1 MKILYV
7 KNGSTRSKEFQLT
20 TTIYERDGQRY
31 IEKRASNQDSIAH
44 LQKMKDNYSRLS
56 TTIINPR
63 VKLAKVIDESSDT
76 LTFEYID
83 GISLQKKFFRAL
95 DSSRD
100 EAKKVI
106 SEYIE
111 LISTSFATK
120 SIDIDS
126 VDDRYIEIFSDHF
139 IEGRELVFDGVADI
153 DLIFSNIIYRG
164 DDIYIIDYEWVFDLP
179 ISVDFVTFRAVNSL
193 SQDWLLDEFFT
204 KEQLRVFREQE
215 SSFILNYA
223 LNSSSFYQLQHYY
236 LKDKSSPTRQIEERD
251 RVISMKDSIIDDKD
265 RYIEDLISQIAQL
278 KEIAQSLR
286 IKNRLKRLA
295 PDKLIKPIKSIKNN
309 PALLKKVIYYAKR
322 GEFAYIWNKA
332 KQKSNSN
339 ISQALDIEEIDPFD
353 YFRRF
358 SIDDYSMGDRV
369 IDVIIPVYNGY
380 EFLDPLFD
388 SIERNTTTPYR
399 LIVVNDSSPDER
411 VKPLLLKR
419 LESHPNSTFVDHE
432 TNLGFVKSVN
442 EAYSY
447 TKDHFLIL
455 NTDTEVPPYWIERL
469 MHPILNMDR
478 VATTTPFTNSGQ
490 IASFPNFIA
499 DNDIF
504 EGMSVDDLDSV
515 FRDINPEKFYAK
527 APTGVG
533 FCMGINYDLIQ
544 EIGFFVEE
552 EFGRGYGEEND
563 WCQRAIIEGYSNLI
577 VPNLFVYHKHGGSF
591 SAEDK
596 QRLMKENAIKLL
608 HRHPNYDKDVE
619 RYVEQDIHK
628 TLREIAVVVASSKDN
643 EAIHLIVD
651 HALGGGAN
659 HYTNELVERY
669 QKENKKI
676 LRAIYDYYLNSYI
689 IYFDYRD
696 YHFSF
701 KIKEFDKLVEF
712 LSYIKLQEIILNNLV
727 SFRDIDRLLDWVTKS
742 IEGSDTTLTIPIHD
756 YYIVCPNYTLLD
768 PNGDFCKIPSS
779 LQSCQECIRSND
791 LEWRTFVT
799 GDIDIYN
806 WRKEWGRVVELA
818 DKIVC
823 FSHSSKELILRAY
836 DHISR
841 EKIEVTPHYVEPL
854 KAIDRVRRGDKPY
867 TTIGILGA
875 INQAKGASI
884 IEDLLKSIDKEDLQI
899 KVVLIGEISTNI
911 SSKNFLVT
919 GRYDRDDLPR
929 LVVEHD
935 IDIFLLPSVCPETFS
950 YTTQEIIMM
959 QMPLMVFDIG
969 APAERV
975 KEYDKGVVLEREY
988 IPNIINYIE
997 KFEA

>member
-20 TTIYERDGQRY
+20 TTIYEKDGQKY
-31 IEKRASNQDSIAH
+31 IEKRASNQNSIAH
-44 LQKMKDNYSRLS
+44 LKKMKDNYSRLS
-56 TTIINPR
+56 TLITNPN
-63 VKLAKVIDESSDT
+63 VKLAKVIDESRDS

-83 GISLQKKFFRAL
+83 GISLQKKFFIAL

-100 EAKKVI
+100 EAKRVI

-111 LISTSFATK
+111 LISNSFVTK
-120 SIDIDS
+120 KIDIDS
-126 VDDRYIEIFSDHF
+126 VDDRYKEIFSDHF
-139 IEGRELVFDGVADI
+139 IEGEQLIFDGVANI
-153 DLIFSNIIYRG
+153 DLIFSNIIYRD
-164 DDIYIIDYEWVFDLP
+164 DDIYIIDYEWIFDLP
-179 ISVDFVTFRAVNSL
+179 ISLDFVIYRAINSL

-204 KEQLRVFREQE
+204 KEQLREFAEQE

-236 LKDKSSPTRQIEERD
+236 LKDKSSPIIQIAQRD
-251 RVISMKDSIIDDKD
+251 SVISVKDAIIEDKD
-265 RYIEDLISQIAQL
+265 NYIEDLISQIGEL

-309 PALLKKVIYYAKR
+309 PALLKKVLYYAKR

-332 KQKSNSN
+332 KQKSSNN
-339 ISQALDIEEIDPFD
+339 ISQTLDIEEIDPLE
-353 YFRRF
+353 YFQKF
-358 SIDDYSMGDRV
+358 SIDNYSMGDRV
-369 IDVIIPVYNGY
+369 IDIIIPVYNGY
-380 EFLDPLFD
+380 EFLNPLFD

-411 VKPLLLKR
+411 VKPLLLER
-419 LESHPNSTFVDHE
+419 LESHPSSIFIDHE

-455 NTDTEVPPYWIERL
+455 NTDTEVPLYWIERL

-504 EGMSVDDLDSV
+504 EDMSVDRLDTV

-533 FCMGINYDLIQ
+533 FCMGVNYDLIQ
-544 EIGFFVEE
+544 KIGFFVEE

-596 QRLMKENAIKLL
+596 QKLMKENAIKLL
-608 HRHPNYDKDVE
+608 HRHPNYDRDVE
-619 RYVEQDIHK
+619 KYVEQDIHK
-628 TLREIAVVVASSKDN
+628 TLREIAVVVASSIEG
-643 EAIHLIVD
+643 EAIYLIAD

-659 HYTNELVERY
+659 HYTKELIEQY
-669 QKENKKI
+669 QKENKKV
-676 LRAIYDYYLNSYI
+676 LRVIYDYYLNSYI
-689 IYFDYRD
+689 IHFDYQD

-712 LSYIKLQEIILNNLV
+712 LSHLKLQEIILNNLV
-727 SFRDIDRLLDWVTKS
+727 SFRDIDRFLIWIKESV
-742 IEGSDTTLTIPIHD
+742 EGNDTSLTIPIHD

-768 PNGDFCKIPSS
+768 PDGLFCEIPSS
-779 LQSCQECIRSND
+779 LKSCQECMKSND
-791 LEWRTFVT
+791 LEWKTFVN
-799 GDIDIYN
+799 GDIDIYK

-823 FSHSSKELILRAY
+823 FSDSSKELILRAY
-836 DHISR
+836 NYLSED
-841 EKIEVTPHYVEPL
+841 KIEITPHYVEPL
-854 KAIDRVRRGDKPY
+854 KTIQKIEKSSKSY

-875 INQAKGASI
+875 INQAKGANI
-884 IEDLLKSIDKEDLQI
+884 IENLIKTIDERSLPI

-919 GRYDRDDLPR
+919 GRYDRDDLPK
-929 LVVEHD
+929 LVVEHG

-975 KEYDKGVVLEREY
+975 KDYDNGIVLTKEY
-988 IPNIINYIE
+988 ISNIINYIA
-997 KFEA
+997 KFEV